1 MGKAVKK
8 IDVPD
13 IDMEQPA
20 SSSKNKR
27 KTPCQS
33 KSKGSKK
40 VPKTTTKGRT
50 IQGSA
55 SKKVSEK
62 TATSVKKTKKAKGTI
77 LFGHYHRLNE
87 KLSKSETKEEKKAD
101 NSTNSS
107 DGQDN

>member
-1 MGKAVKK
+1 MSAEGIYRKIISFGYLDTFNMGKAVKK

-40 VPKTTTKGRT
+40 V
-50 IQGSA
+50 
-55 SKKVSEK
+55 
-62 TATSVKKTKKAKGTI
+62 
-77 LFGHYHRLNE
+77 RL
-87 KLSKSETKEEKKAD
+87 L
-101 NSTNSS
+101 
-107 DGQDN
+107 